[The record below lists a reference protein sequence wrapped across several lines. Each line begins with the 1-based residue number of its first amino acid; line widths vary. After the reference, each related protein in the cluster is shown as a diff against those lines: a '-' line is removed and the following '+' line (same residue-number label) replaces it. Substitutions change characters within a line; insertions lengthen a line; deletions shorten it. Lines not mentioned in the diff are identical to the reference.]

1 MVQPDGLEDVWVWR
15 RPPLLLLRRREQPG
29 QLEAALALL
38 EVAQVKQLVEPM
50 LELVPLFYLQKHMD
64 MCILH
69 KSKLMGAALGLEVG
83 LWEAPLEMSLIW
95 AVWKYLSSVG
105 KTTLV

>member
-1 MVQPDGLEDVWVWR
+1 
-15 RPPLLLLRRREQPG
+15 
-29 QLEAALALL
+29 
-38 EVAQVKQLVEPM
+38 
-50 LELVPLFYLQKHMD
+50 MD

-69 KSKLMGAALGLEVG
+69 KSKLMGEALGLEVG
-83 LWEAPLEMSLIW
+83 LWEEPLEMSLIW